1 MLYGGDADLK
11 KSQNGNANFEFG
23 KNNIHDKD
31 KKTK

>member
-11 KSQNGNANFEFG
+11 NLKMVMQIFEFG
-23 KNNIHDKD
+23 KNNIHDED